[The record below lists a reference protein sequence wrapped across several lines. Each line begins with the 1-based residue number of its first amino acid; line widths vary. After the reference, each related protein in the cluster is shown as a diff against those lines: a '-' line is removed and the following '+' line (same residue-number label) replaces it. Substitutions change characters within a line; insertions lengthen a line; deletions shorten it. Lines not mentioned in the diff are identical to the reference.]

1 MAVRQLTK
9 REESFVQAI
18 LRLGD
23 DKKLDAYRASDYS
36 QKLSTPA
43 MSAQAHKLYNK
54 PIINLRIRELQGKAV
69 EIADKKFT
77 ISVEERLRRLDA
89 IYKAGIEKYL
99 TQTGERYENLAA
111 AKGSIETMNAML
123 GTSESSGVKPVKVQI
138 GVIDA
143 S

>member
-1 MAVRQLTK
+1 MSERPLTK
-9 REESFVQAI
+9 KEESFVQAI
-18 LRLGD
+18 IKLGD

-54 PIINLRIRELQGKAV
+54 PIINLRIKELQGKAI
-69 EIADKKFT
+69 EIAEKKFT
-77 ISVEERLRRLDA
+77 ITVEERLRRLDA
-89 IYKAGIEKYL
+89 IYHAGVEKYL
-99 TQTGERYENLAA
+99 TNTGERYENLSA

-123 GTSESSGVKPVKVQI
+123 GLGDSAEVKPVKVQI